1 MQLQGWRGKCD
12 IQVIIDYHS
21 CLEYIAKYAS
31 KGEKMSQVAKDALTS
46 VLINSQNEDNSHK
59 AIRKIIMRA
68 VGQRDM
74 SIQEEMHQLLSLK
87 LVSLTFQVISSS
99 LDGSCK
105 VSLSENDTLDT
116 EKSLLDLYA
125 KRNMFEA
132 DHPGISKCNFVQ
144 FASNYFKA
152 KLGTA
157 KRTNPVVLKA
167 FPNYS
172 SNTKGPNYD
181 LLCRYLL
188 LKYKP
193 WCNVLD
199 DAWCNEKASDS
210 VYINQW
216 HIYLQTPDAQFFV
229 PNWSQQIN
237 SISEYVQQL
246 VNNDDYIES
255 DTGER
260 EEWMIIADMKL
271 QSDNGNKLSLN
282 CPSDFYAQDRLK
294 YTAQEIGYMPH
305 WITMQKKATT

>member
-1 MQLQGWRGKCD
+1 
-12 IQVIIDYHS
+12 
-21 CLEYIAKYAS
+21 
-31 KGEKMSQVAKDALTS
+31 MSPVAKDALTS

-99 LDGSCK
+99 LDGSRK

-132 DHPGISKCNFVQ
+132 DYPGISKCNFVQ

-157 KRTNPVVLKA
+157 KRTNPVVLKT

-172 SNTKGPNYD
+172 SNTKGPNYG

-216 HIYLQTPDAQFFV
+216 HFV

-237 SISEYVQQL
+237 SISEYVLQL

-260 EEWMIIADMKL
+260 EEWMIIADIKL

-294 YTAQEIGYMPH
+294 YTAQEIGDMPH
-305 WITMQKKATT
+305 WINMQKKRRQLEKGNNSNAG